1 MQKAWFDLTV
11 KFAAP
16 SALTALCRR
25 LESNNVQM
33 QIFGESEMLWKSES
47 YCFVGLKATP
57 FFYSYVYA
65 LF

>member
-16 SALTALCRR
+16 SVLTALCRR

-33 QIFGESEMLWKSES
+33 QIFGESEML
-47 YCFVGLKATP
+47 
-57 FFYSYVYA
+57 
-65 LF
+65 

>member
-33 QIFGESEMLWKSES
+33 QIFGESEML
-47 YCFVGLKATP
+47 
-57 FFYSYVYA
+57 
-65 LF
+65 